1 VGGAVALAGSDLMGA
16 VRECG
21 RLESRFVGGNGDR
34 GILMTSSVVEGLGV
48 GWQGTGNGQWHDGA
62 TGHRLDHGRL
72 LGSVRWRCGVRR
84 RARGGG

>member
-1 VGGAVALAGSDLMGA
+1 VGAPSPWRGSDLMGA

-62 TGHRLDHGRL
+62 MGRRLNHGQL